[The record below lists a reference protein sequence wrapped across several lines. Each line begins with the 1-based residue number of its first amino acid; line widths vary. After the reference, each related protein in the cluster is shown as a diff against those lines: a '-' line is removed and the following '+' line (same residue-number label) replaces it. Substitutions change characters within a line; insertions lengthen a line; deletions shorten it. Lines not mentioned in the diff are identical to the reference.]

1 MSIERARLAKLA
13 KTHSVARHAAWA
25 ADKAYSQAQDQ
36 AASAVLGDLR
46 QRQLDRIANDPAY
59 DDATQAYARK
69 EHLAPGCPE

>member
-25 ADKAYSQAQDQ
+25 ADKAHSQAQDL

-46 QRQLDRIANDPAY
+46 RLQLDRIANDPAY
-59 DDATQAYARK
+59 DDATRAWARK
-69 EHLAPGCPE
+69 EHLSTSCPE